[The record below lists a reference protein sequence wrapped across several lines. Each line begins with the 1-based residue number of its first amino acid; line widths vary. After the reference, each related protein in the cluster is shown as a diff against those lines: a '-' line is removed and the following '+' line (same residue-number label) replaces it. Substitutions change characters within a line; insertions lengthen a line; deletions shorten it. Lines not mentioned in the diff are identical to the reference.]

1 MTTFLQPARRVF
13 TTLAVASAFC
23 VTAPPQSPAAPAP
36 SAQRVTAKKLT
47 LTGVKN
53 FGEVSPFLYRGAQP
67 SREGFKSLAAMGID
81 IVVDGRLSGQDSE
94 RKVVTALGM
103 RYVSIPWHCLFPKDK
118 TFAKFLALLR
128 ENPHKKVFV
137 HCRYGDDRTGMMVAA
152 YRMAVENWSADEAWE
167 EMQVFGFNH
176 TVCFPLRPYEKK
188 FPEHLKKN
196 GDLRGPVVAAR

>member
-1 MTTFLQPARRVF
+1 MNTSLPLPLELTEPVLLVDDLNTQVRAQMCSHTTSYQKCKTFNAAE
-13 TTLAVASAFC
+13 LAPEVSGS
-23 VTAPPQSPAAPAP
+23 TYTWEMHDMAPIPPEPMSPAVVNLSPRIVIDYSP
-36 SAQRVTAKKLT
+36 S
-47 LTGVKN
+47 G
-53 FGEVSPFLYRGAQP
+53 GA
-67 SREGFKSLAAMGID
+67 
-81 IVVDGRLSGQDSE
+81 
-94 RKVVTALGM
+94 
-103 RYVSIPWHCLFPKDK
+103 KDK

-167 EMQVFGFNH
+167 EMQVFGYNH